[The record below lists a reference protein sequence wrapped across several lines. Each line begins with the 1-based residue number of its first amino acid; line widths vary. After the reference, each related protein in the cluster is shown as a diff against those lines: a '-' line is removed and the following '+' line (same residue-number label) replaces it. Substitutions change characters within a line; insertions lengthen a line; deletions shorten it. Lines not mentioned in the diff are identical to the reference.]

1 MSNVPRR
8 SLDAVKKI
16 IPGINGPTVIDIL
29 NGGDRVAVHAV
40 VDATTVYKTIAALKS
55 LDASG
60 ILVTRVERLMP

>member
-1 MSNVPRR
+1 M
-8 SLDAVKKI
+8 
-16 IPGINGPTVIDIL
+16 IDIL

-40 VDATTVYKTIAALKS
+40 VDAGTVYKTIRALKA